1 MPKPRT
7 YELTEGLLA
16 AKAGG
21 SVLCLA
27 THAIGRSF
35 RLYAER
41 PTAYTR
47 VTADGPMV
55 YGMPDVTPVP
65 ESPPVFRVELRG
77 PIEQRAGYHD
87 VCSGWTDGHDAIADR
102 LCAALADGD
111 VLFDVDSDGGA
122 VMGGQEAIARVL
134 AAKAAHK
141 RHITTYVDGGAH
153 SMALWWVA
161 AISDEIVV
169 PVSGKMGSIGARMCH
184 TSIEGALAKEGVVVT
199 HIAYPPGKV
208 AFAPEAALSPEAHA
222 RGMRDVMIAYDA
234 FTAAMAAGRGL
245 SAEACTAI
253 DADCLTGQAAVDAGL
268 ADDVGSLEDAQNYAL
283 AMAAREPGET
293 MDPDQ
298 EPEAAEEEEPKDPE
312 AEEPEEEEEAPP
324 SSKPAPPPADS
335 AAAKAKPAVPA
346 ARKGATPAAMLGLP
360 ADASPI
366 KVKAALAP
374 YLQLGD
380 FAMRLTGATSPQGA
394 IGGLQSLADDAAESV
409 TLAAKVKD
417 LRAAS
422 NKRERMDLLGQL
434 ESLRLPGYMR
444 GDLFVDRV
452 GADGKRIVEPA
463 PLYASTPLA
472 TLRGLVA
479 GKVKSAPKAAG
490 RNPFEPDKTAAKTA
504 SIAANAGRMT
514 TDPVVQKAA
523 QRSTASVEQLA
534 ATAAQLDQMFPIH
547 GANQ

>member
-1 MPKPRT
+1 
-7 YELTEGLLA
+7 
-16 AKAGG
+16 
-21 SVLCLA
+21 
-27 THAIGRSF
+27 
-35 RLYAER
+35 
-41 PTAYTR
+41 
-47 VTADGPMV
+47 
-55 YGMPDVTPVP
+55 
-65 ESPPVFRVELRG
+65 
-77 PIEQRAGYHD
+77 
-87 VCSGWTDGHDAIADR
+87 
-102 LCAALADGD
+102 
-111 VLFDVDSDGGA
+111 
-122 VMGGQEAIARVL
+122 
-134 AAKAAHK
+134 
-141 RHITTYVDGGAH
+141 
-153 SMALWWVA
+153 
-161 AISDEIVV
+161 
-169 PVSGKMGSIGARMCH
+169 
-184 TSIEGALAKEGVVVT
+184 
-199 HIAYPPGKV
+199 
-208 AFAPEAALSPEAHA
+208 
-222 RGMRDVMIAYDA
+222 
-234 FTAAMAAGRGL
+234 
-245 SAEACTAI
+245 
-253 DADCLTGQAAVDAGL
+253 
-268 ADDVGSLEDAQNYAL
+268 
-283 AMAAREPGET
+283 

-298 EPEAAEEEEPKDPE
+298 EPGAAEDEEPKDPE
-312 AEEPEEEEEAPP
+312 AEEEDEEAPP
-324 SSKPAPPPADS
+324 SSMPAPPPADA

-417 LRAAS
+417 LKAS
-422 NKRERMDLLGQL
+422 QNKRERMDLLGQL
-434 ESLRLPGYMR
+434 EALRLPGYTR

-490 RNPFEPDKTAAKTA
+490 RNPFEPDKTGAKAAN
-504 SIAANAGRMT
+504 IAANAGRMT
-514 TDPVVQKAA
+514 SDPVVQKAA